1 MANCGVSS
9 GNAIQCRN
17 FMPGIKRFYL
27 APFFSGTTSSELLTY
42 TVDSNNVITAATMST
57 GTFYTFDLTRESGD
71 YQEAIHVNPT
81 NGTVSY
87 EGTFSAYLA
96 NYSTALRNK
105 IVAAAK
111 GRMYLIFEDRNGQFF
126 LCGTDGTGTNP
137 SASMGVD
144 MGESTATPGKAY
156 VSDSNGYN
164 LVFNFTEKLP
174 PIEISSSVVAS
185 ISTPATN

>member
-1 MANCGVSS
+1 M
-9 GNAIQCRN
+9 
-17 FMPGIKRFYL
+17 
-27 APFFSGTTSSELLTY
+27 
-42 TVDSNNVITAATMST
+42 ITAATLSS
-57 GTFYTFDLTRESGD
+57 GSFYTFDLTKESGD
-71 YQEAIHVNPT
+71 YQEAIHVNAT

-105 IVAAAK
+105 IVASAK

-156 VSDSNGYN
+156 AGDPNGYN